1 MTPIDSERRK
11 TEPTPQEAQKDGQ
24 SAISQNDPTLELDEG
39 GSKNHEDRVPQGS
52 LPSGPL
58 SDQQIAILCDIG
70 GGRQIK
76 EKHQGLV
83 RGLVG
88 AGFLESASNETAGY
102 KLTGKA
108 QDLVAQR
115 GAGLN
120 EA

>member
-1 MTPIDSERRK
+1 MPPIDSERRK
-11 TEPTPQEAQKDGQ
+11 TEPTPQEAQRDGQ

-39 GSKNHEDRVPQGS
+39 GSRNHEDKVAQAA
-52 LPSGPL
+52 LPSGSL

-70 GGRQIK
+70 GGRQVK
-76 EKHQGLV
+76 EEHQGLV
-83 RGLVG
+83 KGLVG
-88 AGFLESASNETAGY
+88 AGFLEFASDEPVGY

-108 QDLVAQR
+108 QHLVAQR